1 MSRACPFLKGLFFS
15 WLFILATSASGKA
28 DFTHVV
34 GPGESLY
41 SIAKKYDL
49 TVKAIQ
55 EANGLQDTR
64 IRLGRNL
71 AIPGDGA
78 KARAHSQGKKVAQQ
92 ESEEQEFTDWD
103 IPETHVVKK
112 GETLEK
118 IAQRYHLAVEDL
130 QAANALKGGR
140 KLKPGQ
146 TIYLLPPLEAEQQ
159 ERPEVGKESQGNQPE
174 ANTQLASAVAPVEDG
189 RGEEKDRRLLA
200 KVAKAFLG
208 LKYIRLGTSINGM
221 DCSAFVQKIFRIFDV
236 DLPRTTREQFQVGYA
251 VAREAL
257 AIGDLVFFK
266 RGQARR
272 PGHVGIYIGEGQ
284 FIHTSLRNQRV
295 QVNSLES
302 RYFAAR
308 FIGAKRVGETRNGPE
323 EPGRN

>member
-1 MSRACPFLKGLFFS
+1 MSSACSFLKGLFLS
-15 WLFILATSASGKA
+15 LLFILATSASGKA

-34 GPGESLY
+34 GPGESLS
-41 SIAKKYDL
+41 SIAKKYHL

-55 EANGLQDTR
+55 EANGLQDTG
-64 IRLGRNL
+64 IRVGQNL
-71 AIPGDGA
+71 AIPRDGA
-78 KARAHSQGKKVAQQ
+78 KAGGNSPGKKVAQP
-92 ESEEQEFTDWD
+92 EPEEQEFSDWD

-112 GETLEK
+112 GESLEK

-130 QAANALKGGR
+130 QALNALKGGK

-146 TIYLLPPLEAEQQ
+146 TISLLPPLEGEQK
-159 ERPEVGKESQGNQPE
+159 ERPEVGKENQGNKPE
-174 ANTQLASAVAPVEDG
+174 AHTQSASVIARGEDG
-189 RGEEKDRRLLA
+189 MAEAKDRQLLA
-200 KVAKAFLG
+200 KVAKSFLG
-208 LKYIRLGTSINGM
+208 LKYNRGGTSINGM

-236 DLPRTTREQFQVGYA
+236 DLPRTAREQFQMGYA

-266 RGQARR
+266 REQARR
-272 PGHVGIYIGEGQ
+272 PGHVGIYIGDGQ

-302 RYFAAR
+302 RYFAVR
-308 FIGAKRVGETRNGPE
+308 FIGAKRVGETRKGPE

>member
-1 MSRACPFLKGLFFS
+1 MSRACSFLKRLFFS
-15 WLFILATSASGKA
+15 LLFILVTSASGKA

-41 SIAKKYDL
+41 SIAKKYHL

-55 EANGLQDTR
+55 EANGLRNTR
-64 IRLGRNL
+64 IRVGQNL
-71 AIPGDGA
+71 AIPEDGA
-78 KARAHSQGKKVAQQ
+78 KAGGNSQGKKVAQQ
-92 ESEEQEFTDWD
+92 EPEEQEFPDWD

-112 GETLEK
+112 GETLGK

-130 QAANALKGGR
+130 QAINALKGGK

-146 TIYLLPPLEAEQQ
+146 TIYLLPPLEAEQK
-159 ERPEVGKESQGNQPE
+159 ERSEVGKESQGDKPE
-174 ANTQLASAVAPVEDG
+174 ANTELASVMAPGGDG
-189 RGEEKDRRLLA
+189 MAEEKDRQLLA

-208 LKYIRLGTSINGM
+208 LKYSRRGTSINGM
-221 DCSAFVQKIFRIFDV
+221 DCSAFVQKIFRIFEV
-236 DLPRTTREQFQVGYA
+236 DLPRTTREQFQMGYA

-272 PGHVGIYIGEGQ
+272 PGHVGIYIGDGQ
-284 FIHTSLRNQRV
+284 FIHTSLSNRQV

-308 FIGAKRVGETRNGPE
+308 FIGAKRVGETRKGSE
-323 EPGRN
+323 ELGRN

>member
-1 MSRACPFLKGLFFS
+1 MGRACPFLKGLFFS

-41 SIAKKYDL
+41 SIAKKYHL

-64 IRLGRNL
+64 IRVGRNL
-71 AIPGDGA
+71 AIPGDGV
-78 KARAHSQGKKVAQQ
+78 KAGAHSQGKKVAQQ

-130 QAANALKGGR
+130 QAVNALKGGR

-146 TIYLLPPLEAEQQ
+146 TIYLLPPLEAEQK

-189 RGEEKDRRLLA
+189 RGKEKDRQLLA

-208 LKYIRLGTSINGM
+208 LKYSWRGTSINGM

-236 DLPRTTREQFQVGYA
+236 NLPRTTREQFQMGYA

-272 PGHVGIYIGEGQ
+272 PGHVGIYIGDGQ

-308 FIGAKRVGETRNGPE
+308 FIGAKRIGETWKGPE
-323 EPGRN
+323 EPGGN